1 MYLHMRYMAKDG
13 GATKAEAATLAV
25 RNELETAQSSTP
37 PIVLL
42 SLKSAFPTAW
52 HRFLHP
58 ESPLAVTDHLLNFE
72 LLNKH
77 YPYFSSLFKNRTI
90 VAAEVGILLKEAPI
104 ANEDY
109 TVDSTTITVNAEEL
123 YAVSAITLPAAD
135 VGNVSLNFSTSNSS
149 VDKIDDVFLILKY
162 SVDNL

>member
-1 MYLHMRYMAKDG
+1 MRYMAKDG
-13 GATKAEAATLAV
+13 GATKAEEATIAV
-25 RNELETAQSSTP
+25 RNELENAQSDTP

-58 ESPLAVTDHLLNFE
+58 ESPLAATDHLLNIE

-77 YPYFSSLFKNRTI
+77 YPYFSSLFKNRI
-90 VAAEVGILLKEAPI
+90 IEAAEVGILLKEAPS

-109 TVDSTTITVNAEEL
+109 TVDGTSITVNAEEL
-123 YAVSAITLPAAD
+123 YAVSAITTPATAI
-135 VGNVSLNFSTSNSS
+135 GNVTLDFSSITNN

-162 SVDNL
+162 SVNND